1 MTQDKVTIERIQRLH
16 PKLREEALQIY
27 NEIVTAL
34 NGRATVRY
42 SYTLRTFPEQQALYN
57 QGRTKPGKVVTNAR
71 AGQSYHNYGL
81 AIDIVL
87 LIDKD
92 GNGTFESASWD
103 TSGDYD
109 ADRVA
114 DWMECVRIFKKYGW
128 TWGADW
134 DNDGLT
140 KAMGDKD
147 EKLVDAPHF
156 QKTFG
161 LTTTQLL
168 SRYNA
173 KKFDKQGFV
182 LI

>member
-1 MTQDKVTIERIQRLH
+1 MAQDAVTLQRINKLH
-16 PKLREEALQIY
+16 PKLRAEALQIY
-27 NEIVTAL
+27 NEIVAAL
-34 NGRATVRY
+34 SGRATVRF
-42 SYTLRTFPEQQALYN
+42 SYTLRTFAEQQALFN
-57 QGRTKPGKVVTNAR
+57 QGRTTAGKIVTNAR

-81 AIDIVL
+81 AVDIVL
-87 LIDKD
+87 LVDKD
-92 GNGTFESASWD
+92 VNGTFETASWD
-103 TSGDYD
+103 TSSDFD
-109 ADRVA
+109 ADRVS

-161 LTTTQLL
+161 WSVSQLL
-168 SRYNA
+168 IKHNA
-173 KKFDKQGFV
+173 KKFDSQGYV

>member
-1 MTQDKVTIERIQRLH
+1 MVQDNITLQRIQQLH
-16 PKLREEALQIY
+16 PKLRAEGLAIY
-27 NEIVTAL
+27 NEINAAL
-34 NGRATVRY
+34 SGRASVRF
-42 SYTLRTFPEQQALYN
+42 SYTLRTFNEQQALFN
-57 QGRTKPGKVVTNAR
+57 QGRTTPGKVVTNAR
-71 AGQSYHNYGL
+71 AGQSFHNYGL

-92 GNGTFESASWD
+92 NNGTYETASWD
-103 TSGDYD
+103 TAGDYD

-114 DWMECVRIFKKYGW
+114 DWMECVKIFRKYGW

-140 KAMGDKD
+140 KAMGDRD

-161 LTTTQLL
+161 YSVSQLL
-168 SRYNA
+168 A
-173 KKFDKQGFV
+173 KHTGKKIDSQGYV